1 MEPVPKKVREGEN
14 VSLLPSNR
22 LASSVA
28 LAVFFL
34 FSALLIGGGYWYYR
48 AEKKALSAEKYETL
62 AAIGD
67 LKVKQIAQWR
77 KERIAEAD
85 RAAKDALTRTA
96 VANFLKDPGSPAF
109 QQELRESVQEEV
121 TLQAGACALL
131 YETNGKLLI
140 SNCDATCTQSEAT
153 LKAIRD
159 AISGNRPV
167 FSDLYADPAGVVH
180 IDLAA
185 PIPDEG
191 GRPMAVLILRHEAGA
206 FLYPL
211 IQSWPTP
218 SHSAETTLIQRDG
231 DEVVFL
237 NGLRHRS
244 AAALSL
250 RRPLSDTDSPT
261 VQAILGKRGIF
272 EGNDYRGIAVIS
284 DLQPVPDSPWFVVA
298 KVDEAEILAELRFR
312 AGVITLIIG
321 LSILLAGGMV
331 AYFYRQRQTGI
342 LKKLVHAER
351 QRAEH
356 EESFHRLF
364 EHMTDGCAY
373 CQMIFENGQPRDWIY
388 LSANRAF
395 EALTG
400 LKDVTGKR
408 VTEVIPGIREADP
421 GLFETYGRVARTAQ
435 PEKFEMFVASLGEWF
450 SVSAYS
456 PEKDFFV
463 ATFEIITGHKQA
475 EQERRWNEEK
485 YRSILEAAM
494 DGLCL
499 VDEQGCLREV
509 NAAYCHMTGYS
520 QEELLSMRVSDLD
533 ASMTGEE
540 ISAIMRKI
548 AAEGEGRFE
557 SRHRRKDGSHL
568 FVEVSVQFR
577 HSDRLL
583 VAFHHDITK
592 RKSMETQ
599 LREARN
605 RAEEGNRAKSE
616 FLAVMSHE
624 LRTPL
629 NGVLGFIDILAD
641 TPLDRE
647 QREHLKTIEASGRHL
662 LSIVNDI
669 LDFFSIEKGSLR
681 IESAVI
687 STTALIETCCEIT
700 RQSTADKGL
709 EFRCEIAPGVP
720 ETIAGD
726 ARRIRQ
732 ILLNLLGN
740 AAKFT
745 SRGSVILRIAP
756 ALDGPREF
764 LKFSVEDTGPGIVPE
779 MLPNLFKPFTQA
791 ETSLHRSFEGTGL
804 GLAISLRLAE
814 SMGGTIEVDSAP
826 GKGSTFAFLLPL
838 DVVASPAAAGNA
850 PAASLP
856 LPAIPSG
863 QNLVLVVEDDRVNA
877 MLAEN
882 ILKRIGMQVE
892 FAANGRKAVEAFSP
906 GKYFAIFM
914 DMQMPVMDGLEAAA
928 KIREIESP
936 TDPRVPIIA
945 LTANVMPGDRDRCL
959 AAGMDDFLTKPFNRD
974 QIAAIIARFVQP

>member
-1 MEPVPKKVREGEN
+1 MKVREEETAL
-14 VSLLPSNR
+14 LLPSNR
-22 LASSVA
+22 LARSVA
-28 LAVFFL
+28 IAIFFL
-34 FSALLIGGGYWYYR
+34 LSAILIGSGYWYYH
-48 AEKKALSAEKYETL
+48 AEKKELTAEKYETL
-62 AAIGD
+62 AAIGE
-67 LKVKQIAQWR
+67 LKSKQIAQWR
-77 KERIAEAD
+77 KERLAEAD
-85 RAAKDALTRTA
+85 RATKDARMRKA
-96 VANFLKDPGSPAF
+96 IAIFLKDPGSPDF
-109 QQELRESVQEEV
+109 QRALRECVQEEV

-131 YETNGKLLI
+131 HDTNGKLLI

-159 AISGNRPV
+159 AIAGNRSV
-167 FSDLYADPAGVVH
+167 FSDLYPDSAGVVH

-185 PIPDEG
+185 PIVDENG
-191 GRPMAVLILRHEAGA
+191 QPMAVLILRHEAGA

-250 RRPLSDTDSPT
+250 RRPLSDTDSPA

-321 LSILLAGGMV
+321 LSLVLAGGMV
-331 AYFYRQRQTGI
+331 AFFYRERQNVI

-351 QRAEH
+351 ERAAH
-356 EESFHRLF
+356 EESFRGLF
-364 EHMTDGCAY
+364 EHMTEGCAY

-388 LSANRAF
+388 LSVNRAF
-395 EALTG
+395 ERITG
-400 LKDVTGKR
+400 LKGVTGKR
-408 VTEVIPGIREADP
+408 ATEVIPGIREADP
-421 GLFETYGRVARTAQ
+421 GLFEAYGRVAQTGQ
-435 PEKFEMFVASLGEWF
+435 PEKFEMFIASLGEWF
-450 SVSAYS
+450 SVSVYS
-456 PEKDFFV
+456 PEKGFFV
-463 ATFEIITGHKQA
+463 ANFEMVTIRKKA
-475 EQERRWNEEK
+475 EQERKWNEEK
-485 YRSILEAAM
+485 YRSILRTAM
-494 DGLCL
+494 DGFCL
-499 VDEQGCLREV
+499 LDEQGCLREV
-509 NAAYCHMTGYS
+509 NAAYCRMIGYS
-520 QEELLSMRVSDLD
+520 EEELLTMHISDLD
-533 ASMTGEE
+533 DKMTGEE
-540 ISAIMRKI
+540 VSATIRKI
-548 AAEGEGRFE
+548 IAEGEGRFE

-592 RKSMETQ
+592 RKSMEAQ
-599 LREARN
+599 LLDARN
-605 RAEEGNRAKSE
+605 RAEAGNRAKSE

-629 NGVLGFIDILAD
+629 NGVLGFIEILAD
-641 TPLDRE
+641 THLDRE

-681 IESAVI
+681 IEAAMI
-687 STTALIETCCEIT
+687 STPALIETCCEIT

-709 EFRCEIAPGVP
+709 AFRCEIAPGVP
-720 ETIAGD
+720 ETIVGD

-745 SRGSVILRIAP
+745 VRGSVNLHIAP
-756 ALDGPREF
+756 TLDGTREL
-764 LKFSVEDTGPGIVPE
+764 LKFSVEDTGPGIAPDT
-779 MLPNLFKPFTQA
+779 LPNLFKPFTQA

-814 SMGGTIEVDSAP
+814 GMGGTIEVDSTP

-838 DVVASPAAAGNA
+838 DVVASPAAAGSA

-882 ILKRIGMQVE
+882 ILKKIGMQVE

-928 KIREIESP
+928 KIRGIESA
-936 TDPRVPIIA
+936 TDRRVPIIA

-974 QIAAIIARFVQP
+974 QIAAIIAAIITRR